1 MRFPLGLKNVTAQQ
15 RGAEISSPRL
25 SPAKETHRPFGRCVS
40 FAGIPVQNNGM
51 MGYLRAI
58 LLRTAWM
65 VLFWFDQP
73 MPPHQMPS
81 TKQAMHRGT
90 KTYLPKGMNHFMM
103 GLSEPS

>member
-1 MRFPLGLKNVTAQQ
+1 MTPKGHAIPSKTQLLSYGTPALGGAFLLQGFPFKT
-15 RGAEISSPRL
+15 
-25 SPAKETHRPFGRCVS
+25 
-40 FAGIPVQNNGM
+40 

-73 MPPHQMPS
+73 IPPHQMPS
-81 TKQAMHRGT
+81 TKQATHRGT

>member
-1 MRFPLGLKNVTAQQ
+1 MSQLNREARRFPPRASLLQKKRTAQMG
-15 RGAEISSPRL
+15 GAFL
-25 SPAKETHRPFGRCVS
+25 LQGFPFKT
-40 FAGIPVQNNGM
+40 

-90 KTYLPKGMNHFMM
+90 KTYLPKGINHFMM

>member
-25 SPAKETHRPFGRCVS
+25 SPAKRNAPPKLGGAFLLQGFPFKT
-40 FAGIPVQNNGM
+40 

-81 TKQAMHRGT
+81 TKQATHRGT

>member
-1 MRFPLGLKNVTAQQ
+1 
-15 RGAEISSPRL
+15 
-25 SPAKETHRPFGRCVS
+25 
-40 FAGIPVQNNGM
+40 

-103 GLSEPS
+103 GKNFMMRSVLRYRLKPMVKITRGPQIRNNADILWSP